1 MGAHQRLPPSGRP
14 GCIMLDH
21 TTMGGAANGRA
32 AARTEAAG
40 AVGRASNL
48 ARPYVYNRI
57 AASRIVL
64 SVFAS
69 PWHVSTGRPHAAS
82 RCSYPPLPAGPALPG
97 GGATFPHRHRER
109 PAARMGQHIQ
119 SGKFSPEYYID
130 MIGKRLTDKAG
141 IVALHG
147 ADEED
152 AHDKELEK
160 EKSK

>member
-1 MGAHQRLPPSGRP
+1 
-14 GCIMLDH
+14 
-21 TTMGGAANGRA
+21 
-32 AARTEAAG
+32 
-40 AVGRASNL
+40 
-48 ARPYVYNRI
+48 
-57 AASRIVL
+57 
-64 SVFAS
+64 
-69 PWHVSTGRPHAAS
+69 
-82 RCSYPPLPAGPALPG
+82 
-97 GGATFPHRHRER
+97 
-109 PAARMGQHIQ
+109 MGQHIQ

>member
-21 TTMGGAANGRA
+21 TTMGGADNSWA

-64 SVFAS
+64 LSLRLRGTS
-69 PWHVSTGRPHAAS
+69 PQGGRMRRADARTRPRPLAL
-82 RCSYPPLPAGPALPG
+82 RCQVAGHLPP
-97 GGATFPHRHRER
+97 
-109 PAARMGQHIQ
+109 
-119 SGKFSPEYYID
+119 
-130 MIGKRLTDKAG
+130 
-141 IVALHG
+141 
-147 ADEED
+147 
-152 AHDKELEK
+152 
-160 EKSK
+160 